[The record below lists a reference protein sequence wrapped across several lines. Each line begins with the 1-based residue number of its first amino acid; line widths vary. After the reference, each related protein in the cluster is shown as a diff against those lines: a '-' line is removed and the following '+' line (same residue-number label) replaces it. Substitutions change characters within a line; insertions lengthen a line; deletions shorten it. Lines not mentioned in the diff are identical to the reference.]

1 MKPID
6 QHSSEF
12 MCLRSNHENRH
23 SETFKKHIKIVKD
36 EYVYDVASLKSLN
49 LLNKLEL
56 LHSLFLRILLKF
68 T

>member
-6 QHSSEF
+6 QHNSEF
-12 MCLRSNHENRH
+12 MCLRSNHENRY
-23 SETFKKHIKIVKD
+23 SETFKKHLKIVKD

-56 LHSLFLRILLKF
+56 LHSLSLRILLKF